1 MIHDFI
7 CLLFSCFFGGEGII
21 HTGTYMYIVVQSFRM
36 YDFMSLNRDGF
47 CSTDG
52 LAG

>member
-1 MIHDFI
+1 MILYVCYF
-7 CLLFSCFFGGEGII
+7 LVFLGEGILY
-21 HTGTYMYIVVQSFRM
+21 TGTYMYIVVQSFRM